1 VGAGLCEIWLRVGAE
16 EVGAEEVGAEE
27 VGAEEV
33 GAEEVGAEEVG
44 AGEYDEQTA
53 GARYVSSGVLLPS
66 M

>member
-33 GAEEVGAEEVG
+33 GA
-44 AGEYDEQTA
+44 GEYDEQTA
-53 GARYVSSGVLLPS
+53 GAR
-66 M
+66 